1 MKRFVTLAL
10 AAAFLAAPVA
20 LGSGAPAS
28 AAEQQQARKLVSG
41 IVVDK
46 DGQPVIGATV
56 MVPGTT
62 IGAIT
67 DANGRYNISIP
78 SSAASIEISCIA
90 FKSQTVAVP
99 SSGSYDVTL
108 ADDAEML
115 EETVVVGYGVQKKSN
130 LTGAIASVKSDAL
143 VDIPAKSLN
152 EAIQGKVAGV
162 YVSKGSGVGAGSTI
176 YIRGA
181 GSISGLQ
188 PLYVIDGMPGGSNVG
203 LNMDDIESI
212 EVIKDASAAAIYGAA
227 AAGGVILI
235 TTKKGADGKTPVV
248 TLNAKVGLSTA
259 GKSYDLLNTEQ
270 YLQMRAETTGS
281 MVDLYNQYKAN
292 PSSLPDTDWVKEL
305 NLRGTGMNQQYD
317 MSVSGQS
324 GKINY
329 YLSGQFQKED
339 GLQLDWW
346 RYMSTLAKV
355 EYAITPKLKIGTR
368 FSMGKSN
375 NNSDTVGWRTM
386 MRSVPFMTVR
396 EEDGSFTPVPETANS
411 NAIDNYAAELDRNK
425 NQRRG
430 NLSSRA
436 QAYVDWNILP
446 GLTFNVTGMANM
458 GTSYSNLYTAAN
470 NTRVAKVADSYSLQ
484 TNYSESYRY
493 FATLTYDRT
502 FAKYHNINVMAGYE
516 AAWAMTSFTKEVGS
530 ASKVNDP
537 LSLSMVTTKAN
548 SATGKLE
555 YVGRAISQF
564 ARLNYSFKDRY
575 LLTANIRRDG
585 STKFG
590 SNNRFGIFPSVS
602 AGWKLSEEPWFKDLG
617 ADWISMI
624 KPRVS
629 YGALGNTDALQEYAY
644 QPAYSSPS
652 ASAGDWWAPVTVYIQ
667 NSFNGSDNGASTGYS
682 VTKVTNKD
690 LKWETIK
697 TLDAGIDLAFFQNRL
712 EASFDWYDRS
722 TSGMLYKINLPSTSG
737 VSGTMPVNLGSI
749 SNKGLEF
756 AISWRDR
763 IGDLNY
769 SVSGNISHNETRMI
783 DIGSTEASIS
793 AGSLNLTN
801 NASSLTTGKGTHYTV
816 NDAILGRIYG
826 FRTDGIIQTQG
837 EIDALN
843 ANAVAKGF
851 SCYQTAKTGVGD
863 LKYVDVNGDGHIDSE
878 DADFIGNPWPK
889 IQYGANLSLEWR
901 GIDFSADF
909 VGLAKRDVV
918 NCMKPFEYLFQTD
931 YQTTT
936 SIYKTSFTNGNGLTE
951 YPRIYDKDANGAI
964 ARDPNG
970 NYQLMS
976 DFMIEDGSF
985 MKIKNITLGY
995 TLPRSLTSRA
1005 GLEKVRVYFNGNNL
1019 FTFTKFSGLDPE
1031 FSGGVTDFGSYAAGV
1046 PMTKLY
1052 TFGVDLA
1059 FGGRRVVSAADS
1071 KSADANTALAAA
1083 LAAANAAKEK
1093 LAAENDELRKALE
1106 AANAAKEDC
1115 EASKP
1120 MNMAQRRAAAYLVE
1134 DIFFD
1139 LNKSVINP
1147 AQREKVEA
1155 LKKALKDH
1163 PEMIVSI
1170 TGYADRDTGTDA
1182 RNLQLTKERAEA
1194 VASALRAAGIASS
1207 RIIVEYFG
1215 TEKDSSFTPE
1225 SNRVAVC
1232 IVSK

>member
-1 MKRFVTLAL
+1 MKRFATVALAL
-10 AAAFLAAPVA
+10 VFLAMPAAIGSETPVSTA
-20 LGSGAPAS
+20 ELQQSKKLISGAVLD
-28 AAEQQQARKLVSG
+28 RN
-41 IVVDK
+41 
-46 DGQPVIGATV
+46 GQPVIGATV

-62 IGAIT
+62 IGAVT
-67 DANGRYNISIP
+67 DINGRYSISIP
-78 SSAASIEISCIA
+78 SSATSLEVSCMGYKPKTISVGA
-90 FKSQTVAVP
+90 
-99 SSGSYDVTL
+99 SGSYNATL
-108 ADDAEML
+108 DDDTELL
-115 EETVVVGYGVQKKSN
+115 EETIVVGYGVQKKSN
-130 LTGAIASVKSDAL
+130 LTGAIASVKSEAL
-143 VDIPAKSLN
+143 EDIPAKSIT

-162 YVSKGSGVGAGSTI
+162 YVSKSAGVGAGSTI

-181 GSISGLQ
+181 GSVNGLQ
-188 PLYVIDGMPGGSNVG
+188 PLYIIDGMPGGSNVG
-203 LNMDDIESI
+203 LNMDDIESL
-212 EVIKDASAAAIYGAA
+212 EVIKDASAAAIYGAS

-235 TTKKGADGKTPVV
+235 TTKKGAEGTPKV
-248 TLNAKVGLSTA
+248 TFNAKVGLSTA

-292 PSSLPDTDWVKEL
+292 PSAFPDTDWAHEL
-305 NLRGTGMNQQYD
+305 NLDGTGMNQQYD
-317 MSVSGQS
+317 MSVSGQN
-324 GKINY
+324 GKFNY
-329 YLSGQFQKED
+329 YLSGQYQKED
-339 GLQLDWW
+339 GLQYDWW

-368 FSMGKSN
+368 FSLGKSN

-386 MRSVPFMTVR
+386 MRSVPFMTVY
-396 EEDGSFTPVPETANS
+396 EDDGSFTPVPETANS
-411 NAIDNYAAELDRNK
+411 NAIDNYVAELDRNK
-425 NQRRG
+425 NQRKG
-430 NLSSRA
+430 SLSA
-436 QAYVDWNILP
+436 QGQAYIDWTIIP

-458 GTSYSNLYTAAN
+458 GSSYSNIYTAAN
-470 NTRVAKVADSYSLQ
+470 TTRVAKVADSYSQQ

-493 FATLTYDRT
+493 FATLTYDKT

-516 AAWAMTSFTKEVGS
+516 AAWAMSSFTMGTGTGS
-530 ASKVNDP
+530 QVSDP
-537 LSLSMVTTKAN
+537 VSLSMVTTKAN
-548 SATGKLE
+548 SATGYLS

-564 ARLNYSFKDRY
+564 ARLNYSYKDRY
-575 LLTANIRRDG
+575 LLTANVRRDG

-590 SNNRFGIFPSVS
+590 SNNRFGVFPSVS
-602 AGWKLSEEPWFKDLG
+602 VGWKISEEPWFKDMG

-629 YGALGNTDALQEYAY
+629 YGALGNTDALSEYAY

-667 NSFNGSDNGASTGYS
+667 NSFTGSDSNAATGYS

-712 EASFDWYDRS
+712 EASFDWYNRS
-722 TSGMLYKINLPSTSG
+722 TTGMLYKINLPSTSG

-749 SNKGLEF
+749 TNKGVEF

-763 IGDLNY
+763 IGELNY
-769 SVSGNISHNETRMI
+769 SISGNISHNETRMV
-783 DIGSTEASIS
+783 DIGDTEASIS
-793 AGSLNLTN
+793 AGTLNLTN
-801 NASSLTTGKGTHYTV
+801 GNSSLTTGKGTHYTV

-826 FRTDGIIQTQG
+826 FRTDGIIQSQS

-851 SCYQTAKTGVGD
+851 SYYQTAKTGVGD

-889 IQYGANLSLEWR
+889 IQYGGNISLEWR

-936 SIYKTSFTNGNGLTE
+936 AIYKTSFTNGNGLTE
-951 YPRIYDKDANGAI
+951 YPRVYDKDANNAVS
-964 ARDPNG
+964 RDPNG
-970 NYQLMS
+970 NYQVMS
-976 DFMIEDGSF
+976 DFMVEDGSF
-985 MKIKNITLGY
+985 MKIKNITIGY
-995 TLPRSLTSRA
+995 TFPHRLTSKI
-1005 GLEKVRVYFNGNNL
+1005 GLEKARIYFNGNNL

-1031 FSGGVTDFGSYAAGV
+1031 FSGGVTDFGSYSAGV

-1059 FGGRRVVSAADS
+1059 FGGRRVVTAADTRA
-1071 KSADANTALAAA
+1071 ADANAALAAA
-1083 LAAANAAKEK
+1083 LAAANDAKEK
-1093 LAAENDELRKALE
+1093 LAAENESLRKALQE
-1106 AANAAKEDC
+1106 ANDAKEAC

-1120 MNMAQRRAAAYLVE
+1120 KTMAQRRAEALHVE
-1134 DIFFD
+1134 DVYFD
-1139 LNKSVINP
+1139 LDKSEIND
-1147 AQREKVEA
+1147 AQMPKVERLIKV
-1155 LKKALKDH
+1155 LKAN
-1163 PEMIVSI
+1163 PEATVSI
-1170 TGYADRDTGTDA
+1170 TGYADQATGTEQ
-1182 RNLQLTKERAEA
+1182 RNYQLTKLRSEA
-1194 VASALRAAGIASS
+1194 VASALRKAGISPS
-1207 RIIVEYFG
+1207 RISTEYYG

-1232 IVSK
+1232 IVNK